1 MSKLKEA
8 YDELDELQNLLSDRI
23 QEGNKFKDSVMVE
36 QANHAFILYRSK
48 VWKVFYILCDLIEKE
63 SKVK

>member
-1 MSKLKEA
+1 MLKEA

-23 QEGNKFKDSVMVE
+23 QENNKFKDSAMVE
-36 QANHAFILYRSK
+36 QANHAFILYRLK
-48 VWKVFYILCDLIEKE
+48 VWKAFYILRDLLEKE